1 MDYGALID
9 SHSSAHTSQGH
20 TQSPICFSPS
30 RYSRQI
36 LTSTFVHCNCC
47 LQDLSIIQS
56 ITCKMCALLSQKL
69 LFPSYCDIAWWNK
82 MVKLWGSL
90 LASPSVRVLK
100 LHYVSLLAFFFFPWK
115 KIPSKYFTSG
125 TVVPANWLQK
135 WPAWNDRTSHGNFL
149 NIEWS
154 ALELWSTIESAT
166 NNIISKVNTS
176 IPRASFQNGK

>member
-9 SHSSAHTSQGH
+9 SYSSAHTSQGH

-100 LHYVSLLAFFFFPWK
+100 LHYVSLLAFFFSPRR
-115 KIPSKYFTSG
+115 KY
-125 TVVPANWLQK
+125 
-135 WPAWNDRTSHGNFL
+135 HL
-149 NIEWS
+149 NILLV
-154 ALELWSTIESAT
+154 AQLCQPIGCRNGLLEMTGQAME
-166 NNIISKVNTS
+166 TS
-176 IPRASFQNGK
+176 